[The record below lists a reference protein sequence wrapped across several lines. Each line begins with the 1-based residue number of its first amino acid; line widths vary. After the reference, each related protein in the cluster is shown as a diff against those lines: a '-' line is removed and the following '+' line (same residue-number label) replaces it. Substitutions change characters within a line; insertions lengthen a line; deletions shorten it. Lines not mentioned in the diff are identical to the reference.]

1 MKKGKDISVSFDGLY
16 LIHQNL
22 PGKQVQQITLQ
33 EALLFIP
40 LQGEISIILEG
51 KALQLGVGKMLYLP
65 PNLTHSFSSST
76 KSGERLI
83 ALVDSTKYQASFLSS
98 VPLILSVDHLI
109 KELLFYL
116 LLHPKT
122 NNAQSLIQV
131 FCETLHE
138 IFMQASS
145 NYIQS
150 VEHLEAKAS
159 DPRLKKA
166 LNYMREHLAEQINMI
181 DVARYSGLSTRSLN
195 RLAAIETGLQPKQ
208 WLIHYRVAKAKELL
222 RLSGN
227 SVTQVAFAVGYNSLS
242 QFITTFRT
250 HTGQLPSEYLNMAKN
265 SKLMASF

>member
-51 KALQLGVGKMLYLP
+51 KALQLGVSKMLYLP
-65 PNLTHSFSSST
+65 PNLTHSFSST
-76 KSGERLI
+76 TQRGERLI
-83 ALVDSTKYQASFLSS
+83 ALIDSNKYQASFSSS
-98 VPLILSVDHLI
+98 VPSILPVDHLI

-131 FCETLHE
+131 FCETLQE
-138 IFMQASS
+138 IFMQTSS

-159 DPRLKKA
+159 DPRLKIA
-166 LNYMREHLAEQINMI
+166 LNYMREHLAENINMN
-181 DVARYSGLSTRSLN
+181 DVARHSGLSSRSLN

-208 WLIHYRVAKAKELL
+208 WLIHYRITKAKELL

-227 SVTQVAFAVGYNSLS
+227 SVTQVAFKVGYNSLG
-242 QFITTFRT
+242 QFIATFRT

-265 SKLMASF
+265 